1 MLRWPPP
8 PQPAASPRNPLFL
21 KENARFERNPVKRRS
36 LLALVTA
43 SCAAAVLPVTRSAAQ
58 SAPVRVRREPVV
70 VRRTTFDPRHPPR
83 DMPPLTPPE
92 SGVCKTTFEL
102 AASVSYSAERLS
114 RTSARVY
121 VDELDIVTRL
131 TFDIYTIA
139 DAPAKLIAHEE
150 AHRAI
155 GEHFYRDAAKIAEDI
170 GRRLIGATFDGT
182 GATEEAAQQNGF
194 DKVVAAIERDYMAR
208 VRIPSAAA
216 NERFDEITNHG
227 LNPIAEADAIALVLG
242 ASAAR

>member
-1 MLRWPPP
+1 MNRRAALSLFTSACAYAWLRPGAG
-8 PQPAASPRNPLFL
+8 AAQ
-21 KENARFERNPVKRRS
+21 
-36 LLALVTA
+36 
-43 SCAAAVLPVTRSAAQ
+43 AAA
-58 SAPVRVRREPVV
+58 VRVRREQPV
-70 VRRTTFDPRHPPR
+70 VRRTVFDPRYPPR

-114 RTSARVY
+114 STVARVY

-131 TFDIYTIA
+131 AFDIYTVA
-139 DAPAKLIAHEE
+139 NAPSKLLAHEE

-155 GEHFYRDAAKIAEDI
+155 GEHFYTNAATIAEEI
-170 GRRLIGATFDGT
+170 GRRLIGKTFDGR
-182 GATEEAAQQNGF
+182 GATERAAQQDGF
-194 DKVVAAIERDYMAR
+194 NKVVAAIERDYMAR

-227 LNPIAEADAIALVLG
+227 LNPIDEADALALALDATRG
-242 ASAAR
+242 